1 MANARRN
8 AKALTAHYG
17 AQENIPGVAE
27 KASRS
32 LAVSP
37 PPVANLAVAPP
48 HAAGRLRAISI
59 FTISKNVP
67 SLRARSFVVKG
78 DIWGTMTIS
87 SNKAATPVPA
97 PVTPSAFDRQHH
109 AVADRGERH
118 VDA

>member
-48 HAAGRLRAISI
+48 PELRAISI

-67 SLRARSFVVKG
+67 SLLARSFVVKG
-78 DIWGTMTIS
+78 DIWGTITIS
-87 SNKAATPVPA
+87 SNEAATPVPRS
-97 PVTPSAFDRQHH
+97 VTPSAFDRQHH
-109 AVADRGERH
+109 AVADGGERH